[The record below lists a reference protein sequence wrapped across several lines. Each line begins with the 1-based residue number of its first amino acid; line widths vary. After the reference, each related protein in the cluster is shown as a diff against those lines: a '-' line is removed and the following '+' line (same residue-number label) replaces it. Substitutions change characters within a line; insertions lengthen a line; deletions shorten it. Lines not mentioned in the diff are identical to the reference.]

1 MAAGLDSDVSSLRHQ
16 KSLVSSAIL
25 RECGASLDDAFVAVG
40 SESASG
46 TSEGL
51 GANGIHH
58 SARRTK
64 SHEVIALAIKVNH
77 LVLE

>member
-1 MAAGLDSDVSSLRHQ
+1 M
-16 KSLVSSAIL
+16 L
-25 RECGASLDDAFVAVG
+25 RECGASVDDAFVAVG

-46 TSEGL
+46 TSKGL
-51 GANGIHH
+51 GANGIHQ